1 MTGDEP
7 QGTMGKVQTVGK
19 VVSFPPS
26 FARTFSSRERRL
38 GTRQVQAR
46 LGNWFDSDFFFRAA
60 CVTTCNKKIV
70 SHVSPGLKFT
80 ISLKIIEKNYF
91 QLNCTRKFWVE

>member
-60 CVTTCNKKIV
+60 CVTTCNKKSRFSCIT
-70 SHVSPGLKFT
+70 GLRVHHQH
-80 ISLKIIEKNYF
+80 ENH
-91 QLNCTRKFWVE
+91 RKELFSTELHQEILG